1 MKSTPTTVSL
11 CTRLSFLAIPIGVGA
26 ALSVSNGPA
35 VGVAIGAAL
44 AIVLFATRR

>member
-1 MKSTPTTVSL
+1 MKTTTSLPSL
-11 CTRLSFLAIPIGVGA
+11 CTRLGFLAIPLGVGA

-44 AIVLFATRR
+44 AIVLMAARR

>member
-1 MKSTPTTVSL
+1 MKNATTTSSL
-11 CTRLSFLAIPIGVGA
+11 CPRLSFLAIPIGVGA

-44 AIVLFATRR
+44 AIILSAARR